1 MGKHNQIYFQ
11 LMTYHAV
18 SIYKKQPYP
27 TLSQETNIN
36 LQNTPKEGA
45 PVDFFKNVTAN
56 ILYHCLLIIL
66 TC

>member
-45 PVDFFKNVTAN
+45 PVDFF
-56 ILYHCLLIIL
+56 
-66 TC
+66 